1 MDGQTDGWMNG
12 VGCRVVGKEIVSP
25 GCARKHSVSV
35 IAAARQGPAEGLKS
49 SGGQKQADTR
59 TTSDGDQFSSFL
71 FWRDP
76 LLTFSDEL
84 LGLLVS

>member
-1 MDGQTDGWMNG
+1 MELGAVLLEKRLCLQ
-12 VGCRVVGKEIVSP
+12 VVHVNTACVLSLLL
-25 GCARKHSVSV
+25 C
-35 IAAARQGPAEGLKS
+35 QGPAEGLKS